1 MINLPLNELTL
12 TAKSRSVIDLEKKS
26 EDDLIKILSEPKP
39 KVNLSKKKIQ
49 EIKKDYN
56 KLRYGFSKSKINE
69 FRRSLY
75 NIKKLKHFYT
85 PKIKETEKNL
95 LEKVFLS
102 SRSIMIMMI
111 LNTKQ

>member
-12 TAKSRSVIDLEKKS
+12 TAKSRSIIDLEKKS

-49 EIKKDYN
+49 EIKKDDN

-75 NIKKLKHFYT
+75 NIKKLKIFYT
-85 PKIKETEKNL
+85 PKIKETEQNL

-102 SRSIMIMMI
+102 SRSFMIMMI